1 MATFVREG
9 NGLTASGEMS
19 TEEIEQLIA
28 HGQEL
33 LESEAPQVLLDVRKA
48 AQEGSSFIGA
58 IAHLGAE
65 ARARSSDGLSPAM
78 IQPFCAPFSRRIRV
92 RRRVS
97 ISAMPTIPCR
107 TR

>member
-9 NGLTASGEMS
+9 NGLTASGDMS
-19 TEEIEQLIA
+19 TEEIDRLIA

-33 LESEAPQVLLDVRKA
+33 LESDAPQVLLDVRKA

-65 ARARSSDGLSPAM
+65 ARARSKSLIVRADGRLADMLVWAGLHRVVTLYVSSNPNPPA
-78 IQPFCAPFSRRIRV
+78 Q
-92 RRRVS
+92 
-97 ISAMPTIPCR
+97 
-107 TR
+107 

>member
-9 NGLTASGEMS
+9 NGLTASGDIS
-19 TEEIEQLIA
+19 TEEIDKLIA

-33 LESEAPQVLLDVRKA
+33 LESEAPRLLLDIRKA

-65 ARARSSDGLSPAM
+65 ARARSKTLIVRADGHLADMLVWAGLHRVVTLYVSNNTPA
-78 IQPFCAPFSRRIRV
+78 P
-92 RRRVS
+92 
-97 ISAMPTIPCR
+97 SA
-107 TR
+107 